1 MLPAQT
7 GMSVLPSPEC
17 GSAGGQPPGSGAV
30 AGSPAAIV
38 PPLFSGP
45 EVTAHSL
52 ALCSFLAR
60 AALCSLLLPW
70 AGGGGLPPCP
80 QLLPGS
86 LLPRRLCPENVLPW
100 DAAGL
105 HARPSGC
112 FCPFEAPCLEEEGSP
127 ASKSGSQALGREGR
141 PSLCLPPPGQVL
153 LVEEGPRG
161 LRALREA
168 EGGRSSGEGA
178 GLYVKTECHS
188 APEETASTAPRVP
201 QRLEV
206 EWLSAR
212 RGGSG
217 SAQAP
222 WSGLAL
228 PF

>member
-1 MLPAQT
+1 MWEASRQALGPLLDLLPPASLLFPL
-7 GMSVLPSPEC
+7 GLRSKHIPRVFVLPWPV
-17 GSAGGQPPGSGAV
+17 QPFAPSCCLG
-30 AGSPAAIV
+30 
-38 PPLFSGP
+38 L
-45 EVTAHSL
+45 
-52 ALCSFLAR
+52 
-60 AALCSLLLPW
+60 
-70 AGGGGLPPCP
+70 GLPPCP

-86 LLPRRLCPENVLPW
+86 LLPRRLCPENGLPQG
-100 DAAGL
+100 AAGL
-105 HARPSGC
+105 PAGPSGC
-112 FCPFEAPCLEEEGSP
+112 FCPFEAPCLEEEERP
-127 ASKSGSQALGREGR
+127 ASKSGSHALGREGR

-153 LVEEGPRG
+153 LVEEGPGASVLSRK
-161 LRALREA
+161 LKVA
-168 EGGRSSGEGA
+168 RSSGEGA

-201 QRLEV
+201 QRLDV

>member
-1 MLPAQT
+1 MREASHRAL
-7 GMSVLPSPEC
+7 G
-17 GSAGGQPPGSGAV
+17 
-30 AGSPAAIV
+30 
-38 PPLFSGP
+38 PL
-45 EVTAHSL
+45 L
-52 ALCSFLAR
+52 D
-60 AALCSLLLPW
+60 LLLPSSLLFSLGLRSQHIPW
-70 AGGGGLPPCP
+70 LFVLSWPVQPFALSCCLGQGGGGLPPCP

-86 LLPRRLCPENVLPW
+86 LLPRRLCPENVLPGG
-100 DAAGL
+100 AAGL